1 MSLEPR
7 FVDGIGQ
14 VAVINGMAR
23 IELTVLNGLNTE
35 ASQQSQ
41 VVASQLVMP
50 IDAFLR
56 LHQACQKVVEQLEG
70 KGVIKRR
77 EPTAASTDKS
87 RAKSGG
93 TK

>member
-1 MSLEPR
+1 MSIEPR
-7 FVDGIGQ
+7 FIDGIGQ

-35 ASQQSQ
+35 SPQQSQ
-41 VVASQLVMP
+41 VVSSQLVMP

-77 EPTAASTDKS
+77 EAAAAPQGKSTGKS
-87 RAKSGG
+87 AG